1 VSTTQADLSARAP
14 WERSLERSRERRALA
29 AQLRRRRFRGRSVAL
44 LLGVAMTAGGG
55 AAVAATGSGSAL
67 LHRGSHGSTT
77 AAVQRALGIPADGI
91 YGPQTRRAV
100 MAFQRAH
107 GLIVDGIV
115 GPQTLGALG
124 LGGSTGTSGSGS
136 GSGSG
141 SSGSSV
147 SAPSSELAKIAA
159 CESSGN
165 PSAVSSDGRYR
176 GKYQFSRETW
186 RELGGSGDPAA
197 APAAEQDRLAA
208 ELMRTQGPSAWPNC
222 A

>member
-1 VSTTQADLSARAP
+1 VPTIEADLSARAP

-29 AQLRRRRFRGRSVAL
+29 ARLRRRRFRGRSVAL

-77 AAVQRALGIPADGI
+77 AAVQRALGIPADGV
-91 YGPQTRRAV
+91 YGPETRRAV

-124 LGGSTGTSGSGS
+124 LGGSSGSDSSGTSGS
-136 GSGSG
+136 
-141 SSGSSV
+141 SSTSV

-197 APAAEQDRLAA
+197 APVAEQDRMAA
-208 ELMRTQGPSAWPNC
+208 ELLRTQGPSAWPNC

>member
-1 VSTTQADLSARAP
+1 
-14 WERSLERSRERRALA
+14 
-29 AQLRRRRFRGRSVAL
+29 
-44 LLGVAMTAGGG
+44 MTAGGG
-55 AAVAATGSGSAL
+55 AALAASGGGEVL
-67 LHRGSHGSTT
+67 LHRGSHGSTI

-100 MAFQRAH
+100 IAFQRAH

-124 LGGSTGTSGSGS
+124 LSSGVPSS
-136 GSGSG
+136 SAGSG
-141 SSGSSV
+141 SS
-147 SAPSSELAKIAA
+147 SSELAKIAQ

-165 PSAVSSDGRYR
+165 PSAISPGGTYH

-186 RELGGSGDPAA
+186 RALGGSGDPAS
-197 APAAEQDRLAA
+197 APVSVQDRLAA
-208 ELMRTQGPSAWPNC
+208 LLLARQGPSAWPNC

>member
-1 VSTTQADLSARAP
+1 VSTTQADLASHAP
-14 WERSLERSRERRALA
+14 WRRSLERSRERRAIA
-29 AQLRRRRFRGRSVAL
+29 ARLRRRRLRGRSVAL

-55 AAVAATGSGSAL
+55 AAVAATGSASVL

-77 AAVQRALGIPADGI
+77 AAVQRALGIPADGV
-91 YGPQTRRAV
+91 YGPETRRAV

-115 GPQTLGALG
+115 GPQTLAALG
-124 LGGSTGTSGSGS
+124 LGGSET
-136 GSGSG
+136 SG
-141 SSGSSV
+141 SSGDASSV
-147 SAPSSELAKIAA
+147 SAPSTELAKIAQ

-165 PSAVSSDGRYR
+165 PAAVSADGQYR

-197 APAAEQDRLAA
+197 APVAEQDRLAA
-208 ELMRTQGPSAWPNC
+208 ELLQTQGPSAWPNC